1 MAPKT
6 QEIPTKIFVV
16 PGEKSL
22 IKSFDELGYDYET
35 EPMDVGD
42 IQIRT
47 QDADKNWTVVELI
60 IERKE
65 GKDLHASIKDGRY
78 EEQKSRIKSLF
89 SETFTPKQVYY
100 LIENF
105 PGPSGRYTYDSQ
117 PRKCMWSAITNT
129 MYRDGFNVFQSKS
142 VSESAEWLNSLCN
155 SVRKH
160 KMTVFSSSDLKVH
173 EANLKKKKVTPTDF
187 LKHSL
192 MLIKGVQDDVSDPIV
207 EKYETFS
214 NIIRKYQNKINKG
227 DEPGAEKMLKDLNR
241 SSGNRKIGPVLSK
254 RIYHFFIPELL
265 FEETESEESN

>member
-6 QEIPTKIFVV
+6 QETPAKIFIV

-47 QDADKNWTVVELI
+47 QDSDNNWTVHLI

-89 SETFTPKQVYY
+89 SETFTPNHVYY

-105 PGPSGRYTYDSQ
+105 PTATGRYTYGSQ

-142 VSESAEWLNSLCN
+142 VSESAEWLNSLRN
-155 SVRKH
+155 SVQKH
-160 KMTVFSSSDLKVH
+160 KLTQSSSSDEGLKVH

-192 MLIKGVQDDVSDPIV
+192 MLIKGVQEDAADPIV
-207 EKYETFS
+207 EKYETFG
-214 NIIRKYQNKINKG
+214 NLIRKYQNKINKG
-227 DEPGAEKMLKDLNR
+227 DEDGAEKMLKDLIR
-241 SSGNRKIGPVLSK
+241 GSGNRKIGPVLSK

-265 FEETESEESN
+265 FPESDDE